1 MTFDR
6 VLDKVALT
14 AALLFV
20 AVASGQEVGKG
31 PVPQQLPLES
41 QNEIMKA
48 QLDAQDVLGKYNQ
61 TGCAQVSQKAN
72 VDYQAD
78 QAKITEAITKGLKS
92 MGLDPAKYEV
102 NQGTFYVTSRPAP
115 AVPATKK

>member
-1 MTFDR
+1 MPRT
-6 VLDKVALT
+6 LQAAII
-14 AALLFV
+14 AALFV
-20 AVASGQEVGKG
+20 LAVSAQQPGKG
-31 PVPQQLPLES
+31 PVPQQLPLEA

-61 TGCAQVSQKAN
+61 TGCAETSQKAN
-72 VDYQAD
+72 VAYQAD